1 MRGFICFC
9 YVHHVALMIPE
20 TSNNSTV
27 FSLLSI
33 KKAQA
38 HTEESP
44 QHSVSAKHTENYILF
59 RYCKQCRETKEKGEG
74 VRSKEKKGNTWQRW
88 QRCLIV
94 YVTLTAPALACDV
107 TFDWPPCLHTFSIYW
122 CCRIIKILEN
132 RNEPWGRTELSNTK
146 RDQPRQPEAKIFS
159 HSPRQCERPANSCP
173 PSQREYLMS
182 KGISKVLRPHAC
194 YLLFSQQSLPFSSTC
209 VQVNAIKINSH
220 RIQDY
225 SWQQLCLCLQHFS
238 TLGEKP
244 NTFGI

>member
-1 MRGFICFC
+1 MQSTQKIKFCSDTANSAERQRRKGFRRRGGK
-9 YVHHVALMIPE
+9 E
-20 TSNNSTV
+20 
-27 FSLLSI
+27 
-33 KKAQA
+33 QG
-38 HTEESP
+38 EERKHLAEMTKMPHRLCDTDCS
-44 QHSVSAKHTENYILF
+44 SACL
-59 RYCKQCRETKEKGEG
+59 QCHI
-74 VRSKEKKGNTWQRW
+74 W
-88 QRCLIV
+88 L
-94 YVTLTAPALACDV
+94 
-107 TFDWPPCLHTFSIYW
+107 PPCLHTFSIYW

-182 KGISKVLRPHAC
+182 KGISKVLRPHTC

-238 TLGEKP
+238 TLGKP
-244 NTFGI
+244 NTFSI

>member
-1 MRGFICFC
+1 MQRDKG
-9 YVHHVALMIPE
+9 E
-20 TSNNSTV
+20 
-27 FSLLSI
+27 
-33 KKAQA
+33 K
-38 HTEESP
+38 
-44 QHSVSAKHTENYILF
+44 VSE
-59 RYCKQCRETKEKGEG
+59 GEG

-94 YVTLTAPALACDV
+94 YVTLTAPALACNV

-159 HSPRQCERPANSCP
+159 HSLRQCERPANSCP
-173 PSQREYLMS
+173 SSQREYLMS
-182 KGISKVLRPHAC
+182 KGISKVLRPHTC
-194 YLLFSQQSLPFSSTC
+194 YLLFSQQCLPFSSTC

-244 NTFGI
+244 NTFSI

>member
-1 MRGFICFC
+1 MQRDKG
-9 YVHHVALMIPE
+9 E
-20 TSNNSTV
+20 
-27 FSLLSI
+27 
-33 KKAQA
+33 K
-38 HTEESP
+38 
-44 QHSVSAKHTENYILF
+44 VSE
-59 RYCKQCRETKEKGEG
+59 GEG

-94 YVTLTAPALACDV
+94 YVTLTAPALACNV

-132 RNEPWGRTELSNTK
+132 RNEPWGRTELSDTK
-146 RDQPRQPEAKIFS
+146 RDQPRQPEAKI
-159 HSPRQCERPANSCP
+159 
-173 PSQREYLMS
+173 
-182 KGISKVLRPHAC
+182 
-194 YLLFSQQSLPFSSTC
+194 FSQQSLPFSSTC

-244 NTFGI
+244 NTFSI